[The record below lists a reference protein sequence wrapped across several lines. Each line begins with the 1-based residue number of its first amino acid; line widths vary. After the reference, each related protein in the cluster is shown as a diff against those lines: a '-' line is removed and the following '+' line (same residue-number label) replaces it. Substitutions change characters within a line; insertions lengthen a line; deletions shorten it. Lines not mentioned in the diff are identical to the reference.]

1 MKKYK
6 YQFSKLMTAL
16 IIVAMALSVVGFA
29 FNLYNCIARG
39 IKGAVDPVYPILQY
53 VLMFLITIALFAIMT
68 SILLSSYYII
78 DEKYFKTKFGFIVSK
93 YELERIASI
102 EDNKKTNKLT
112 VKFDNEEYIII
123 VVKQEWYNDFI
134 ESLLSANRNI
144 EYSIVSLDSDDVNK
158 DDKSK

>member
-1 MKKYK
+1 
-6 YQFSKLMTAL
+6 MTAL
-16 IIVAMALSVVGFA
+16 IIAAMALSVVGFA
-29 FNLYNCIARG
+29 LNLYYCIANG
-39 IKGAVDPVYPILQY
+39 IKGAADPVYPILQY
-53 VLMFLITIALFAIMT
+53 VLMFLITIALFSILA

-93 YELERIASI
+93 YELEKIATI
-102 EDNKKTNKLT
+102 EDNKKTNKLN
-112 VKFDNEEYIII
+112 VKFENGEFIVI

-134 ESLLSANRNI
+134 ESLLAANRNI